1 MCDDGSMTD
10 HGCNVFSSL
19 CRMRHEFEESLRT
32 LLQMGYQIA
41 ATPGTANYY
50 QQRGLGPVVTLF
62 KPTDTKEDD
71 EKSTLLFWI
80 QQKKVDLVINIP
92 EGSNRGEEV
101 TSGYLM
107 RRAAVDFGISLITNV
122 K

>member
-19 CRMRHEFEESLRT
+19 CRMRHEFEESLRS

-71 EKSTLLFWI
+71 EKSALFWI

-92 EGSNRGEEV
+92 EEGSNRGEEV
-101 TSGYLM
+101 T
-107 RRAAVDFGISLITNV
+107 RAAVDAVLFSIFRGNSTR
-122 K
+122 